1 MWHNN
6 SPSDLE
12 IMQPGALPQAVHS
25 TSLTYLVVG
34 CTALGWAAC
43 CVLVKRCPCLCQGW
57 WASQRACRRL
67 AAFTTQCWS
76 RCPPPA
82 RWRTGEGLIA
92 MHGVQARWRNCSC
105 TYKHNMAGL
114 PPAPFCLEHA

>member
-12 IMQPGALPQAVHS
+12 ILQPGALPQAVHP

-43 CVLVKRCPCLCQGW
+43 CVLVLPLSLSRLVGLSACL
-57 WASQRACRRL
+57 S
-67 AAFTTQCWS
+67 AAGSLHYSMLVKVPSTCKVKDW
-76 RCPPPA
+76 
-82 RWRTGEGLIA
+82 
-92 MHGVQARWRNCSC
+92 
-105 TYKHNMAGL
+105 
-114 PPAPFCLEHA
+114 